1 VRRRRSGHGHGP
13 RAPQLSRVAA
23 ARRSVDQGQ
32 PWHGHSPGSAE
43 GEDDAEG
50 AEDGGGAT
58 HGGGVAG
65 SDDVVDDDRELV
77 GEHRIRE
84 PRDGRAQPQLG
95 VGAEVGDALD
105 GEVRGVGAGRR
116 RRTLRRQPPA
126 RRRPPAQSADQVAGV
141 AGDRRQLGV
150 GNATDPIRGSGW
162 GPVVAVRPDAYSLK

>member
-1 VRRRRSGHGHGP
+1 VTISQRMGAPDRSI
-13 RAPQLSRVAA
+13 RAWAAIRA
-23 ARRSVDQGQ
+23 AR
-32 PWHGHSPGSAE
+32 SAE
-43 GEDDAEG
+43 GEDAAEG
-50 AEDGGGAT
+50 AEDGGRAT
-58 HGGGVAG
+58 DGGGVAR

-77 GEHRIRE
+77 GEHRIGE
-84 PRDGRAQPQLG
+84 ARDGRAQPQLG

-150 GNATDPIRGSGW
+150 GNATDPIRRGGW